1 MSKKDEKIIILTV
14 ASKFKAL
21 YDEGD
26 IWSMAEF
33 NFLAQKLCKEKKEI
47 VRHGEVYVLFI
58 FKDESKIVAH
68 LSSDFMT
75 ACEVV
80 E

>member
-1 MSKKDEKIIILTV
+1 MTV
-14 ASKFKAL
+14 AEKFNAL

-26 IWSMAEF
+26 VWSEAEF

-47 VRHGEVYVLFI
+47 VRDGEIYVLFI

-68 LSSDFMT
+68 LSSDFMID
-75 ACEVV
+75 CKVV
-80 E
+80 K

>member
-1 MSKKDEKIIILTV
+1 MTV
-14 ASKFKAL
+14 AVKFKAL

-26 IWSMAEF
+26 VWSMAEF
-33 NFLAQKLCKEKKEI
+33 NFLARKLCKEKKEI
-47 VRHGEVYVLFI
+47 VRDREIYVLFI

-75 ACEVV
+75 ACKVV

>member
-1 MSKKDEKIIILTV
+1 MTV
-14 ASKFKAL
+14 ATKFKSL

-33 NFLAQKLCKEKKEI
+33 NFLAQKLCNEKKEI
-47 VRHGEVYVLFI
+47 VRQGEVFVLFI
-58 FKDESKIVAH
+58 FKDESKIVAQ

-75 ACEVV
+75 DCTVV

>member
-1 MSKKDEKIIILTV
+1 MTIAE
-14 ASKFKAL
+14 KFKAL

-26 IWSMAEF
+26 VWAMAEF
-33 NFLAQKLCKEKKEI
+33 NFLARKLCKEEKKI

-58 FKDESKIVAH
+58 FKDESKLVAK

-75 ACEVV
+75 DCKVV

>member
-1 MSKKDEKIIILTV
+1 MTV
-14 ASKFKAL
+14 ATKFKSL

-26 IWSMAEF
+26 VWSMAEF

-47 VRHGEVYVLFI
+47 VRHDEVYVLFI
-58 FKDESKIVAH
+58 FKDESKIVTH
-68 LSSDFMT
+68 LSSDFMI
-75 ACEVV
+75 ACKVV

>member
-1 MSKKDEKIIILTV
+1 MTV
-14 ASKFKAL
+14 AEKFKAL
-21 YDEGD
+21 HDEGD
-26 IWSMAEF
+26 VWSMAEF
-33 NFLAQKLCKEKKEI
+33 NFLARKLCKEKKEI
-47 VRHGEVYVLFI
+47 VRDGEVFVLFI

-75 ACEVV
+75 DCKVV

>member
-1 MSKKDEKIIILTV
+1 MTV
-14 ASKFKAL
+14 AEKFKAL

-26 IWSMAEF
+26 VWSMAEF
-33 NFLAQKLCKEKKEI
+33 NFLARKLCKEKKKI

-58 FKDESKIVAH
+58 FKDESKLVAK

-75 ACEVV
+75 DCKVV
-80 E
+80 K

>member
-1 MSKKDEKIIILTV
+1 MTV
-14 ASKFKAL
+14 AEKFKAL

-26 IWSMAEF
+26 VWSMAEF
-33 NFLAQKLCKEKKEI
+33 NFLAQKLCKEKTQITRQGEI
-47 VRHGEVYVLFI
+47 FVLFI

-75 ACEVV
+75 ACKVV

>member
-1 MSKKDEKIIILTV
+1 MTV
-14 ASKFKAL
+14 AEKFSTL

-26 IWSMAEF
+26 VWSMAEF

-47 VRHGEVYVLFI
+47 VRDSEIYVLFI

-68 LSSDFMT
+68 LSSDFMID
-75 ACEVV
+75 CKVV

>member
-1 MSKKDEKIIILTV
+1 MTV
-14 ASKFKAL
+14 AEKFKAL

-26 IWSMAEF
+26 VWSMAEF
-33 NFLAQKLCKEKKEI
+33 NFLAQKLCKEKTQITRQGEI
-47 VRHGEVYVLFI
+47 FVLFI

>member
-1 MSKKDEKIIILTV
+1 MTIAE
-14 ASKFKAL
+14 KFKSL

-26 IWSMAEF
+26 VWSMAEF
-33 NFLAQKLCKEKKEI
+33 NFLAQKLCKEKKQI
-47 VRHGEVYVLFI
+47 TRQGEVYVLFI
-58 FKDESKIVAH
+58 FKDESKIVVH

-75 ACEVV
+75 RCEVV

>member
-1 MSKKDEKIIILTV
+1 MTV
-14 ASKFKAL
+14 AEKFKAL
-21 YDEGD
+21 FDEGD
-26 IWSMAEF
+26 VWAMAEF
-33 NFLAQKLCKEKKEI
+33 NFLAQKLCKEKKGI
-47 VRHGEVYVLFI
+47 VRDGEVYVLFI
-58 FKDESKIVAH
+58 FKDESEIVAH

>member
-1 MSKKDEKIIILTV
+1 MTV
-14 ASKFKAL
+14 AKKFKAL

-26 IWSMAEF
+26 VWSMAEF
-33 NFLAQKLCKEKKEI
+33 NFLARKLCKEKKEI
-47 VRHGEVYVLFI
+47 VRDGENFILFV

-75 ACEVV
+75 ACKVV

>member
-1 MSKKDEKIIILTV
+1 MTV
-14 ASKFKAL
+14 ATKFKSL

-26 IWSMAEF
+26 VWSMAEF

-58 FKDESKIVAH
+58 FKDESKIVAQ
-68 LSSDFMT
+68 LSSDFMIDCT
-75 ACEVV
+75 VV

>member
-1 MSKKDEKIIILTV
+1 MTV
-14 ASKFKAL
+14 ATKFKSH

-26 IWSMAEF
+26 IWSMSEF

-47 VRHGEVYVLFI
+47 VRQGEVFVLFI

-75 ACEVV
+75 DCTVV

>member
-1 MSKKDEKIIILTV
+1 MTV
-14 ASKFKAL
+14 ATKFKSL

-26 IWSMAEF
+26 VWSMAEF

-47 VRHGEVYVLFI
+47 VRQGEVYVLFI

-68 LSSDFMT
+68 LSSDFMIDCT
-75 ACEVV
+75 VV